1 MSLKPNKKSDLSKG
15 WMKRR
20 QDKSIRMQPEYHL
33 IVTEGTK
40 TEPQYFQRIQEII
53 NQQYRGR
60 IQLDI
65 YGEGQSTL
73 SLFDKAKR
81 RVQRSSNIYRHV
93 WIVYDTDDFP
103 SDSVN
108 QTEKLCK
115 KSSSNETEYHAVWSN
130 QCIELWFLLHF
141 SYFHSD
147 IHRKEYW
154 PKLSDCL
161 TMYGLGTYEKGRKDM
176 YTVLEPYMDRAIDN
190 AKKLDAVNHGRTVAD
205 SAPGTKVYEL
215 IEKLRPYLKND

>member
-1 MSLKPNKKSDLSKG
+1 M
-15 WMKRR
+15 
-20 QDKSIRMQPEYHL
+20 
-33 IVTEGTK
+33 
-40 TEPQYFQRIQEII
+40 
-53 NQQYRGR
+53 
-60 IQLDI
+60 
-65 YGEGQSTL
+65 
-73 SLFDKAKR
+73 
-81 RVQRSSNIYRHV
+81 
-93 WIVYDTDDFP
+93 YDTDDFP

-115 KSSSNETEYHAVWSN
+115 KCSRDETEYHAIWSN